1 MTADAF
7 KAALEKSKAAGMSDY
22 LTKPLDPKKIREVL
36 ASIKA

>member
-7 KAALEKSKAAGMSDY
+7 SAALEKSKEAGMSDY